1 MNTTDR
7 SLNRSRR
14 WANSRSSTRS
24 LMQRGARV
32 RPVCSASGSS
42 SPSQGGSHR
51 TSSMGARHGA
61 IEMMQ
66 LQGFDALDAVI
77 LAPLLAGAVG
87 AGDHQPVQDSEEDGA
102 LDGKPEAAA
111 AEQLMQ
117 HRAASGVA
125 PQAFEQQRRADAPA
139 GELGSSALIE
149 GGEQQ
154 GTLRQAS
161 GGARQPIEIA
171 AAVDLFRAAE
181 IAEDAL
187 FDAAVL
193 ADGFD
198 QIDVGVGADALVPD
212 EHGPSIRQRRDWS
225 SIKSIEAAEFS
236 TTPFR
241 DGDRAGK
248 RGITPGED
256 GTAPDRA
263 GVRRRKTAGS
273 CGYRCGTKRMLHLR
287 ARGFAP
293 LTRGPGAGVNL
304 CQKCFLA
311 EREPPPLPAPSAP

>member
-1 MNTTDR
+1 
-7 SLNRSRR
+7 
-14 WANSRSSTRS
+14 
-24 LMQRGARV
+24 
-32 RPVCSASGSS
+32 
-42 SPSQGGSHR
+42 
-51 TSSMGARHGA
+51 MGARHGA

-198 QIDVGVGADALVPD
+198 QIDVGVGADAL
-212 EHGPSIRQRRDWS
+212 
-225 SIKSIEAAEFS
+225 
-236 TTPFR
+236 
-241 DGDRAGK
+241 
-248 RGITPGED
+248 
-256 GTAPDRA
+256 
-263 GVRRRKTAGS
+263 
-273 CGYRCGTKRMLHLR
+273 
-287 ARGFAP
+287 ARLFNAWGWQV
-293 LTRGPGAGVNL
+293 G
-304 CQKCFLA
+304 
-311 EREPPPLPAPSAP
+311 

>member
-24 LMQRGARV
+24 LMLRGASV
-32 RPVCSASGSS
+32 RPVCSASGNS

-51 TSSMGARHGA
+51 TSSMGARHGT
-61 IEMMQ
+61 IEVVQ
-66 LQGFDALDAVI
+66 LQGTDALEAVI
-77 LAPLLAGAVG
+77 LAPLLAGAIG
-87 AGDHQPVQDSEEDGA
+87 ARDHEPAQDDEKDGA
-102 LDGKPEAAA
+102 LDGKGKTATG
-111 AEQLMQ
+111 EQLAQ
-117 HRAASGVA
+117 DGAASGVA

-193 ADGFD
+193 ADGVD
-198 QIDVGVGADALVPD
+198 QIDVGVGAEALVPD
-212 EHGPSIRQRRDWS
+212 EHGPSNRHRRGV
-225 SIKSIEAAEFS
+225 
-236 TTPFR
+236 
-241 DGDRAGK
+241 DGNK
-248 RGITPGED
+248 
-256 GTAPDRA
+256 
-263 GVRRRKTAGS
+263 GVRGAEGGGAPVS
-273 CGYRCGTKRMLHLR
+273 CR
-287 ARGFAP
+287 
-293 LTRGPGAGVNL
+293 
-304 CQKCFLA
+304 
-311 EREPPPLPAPSAP
+311 